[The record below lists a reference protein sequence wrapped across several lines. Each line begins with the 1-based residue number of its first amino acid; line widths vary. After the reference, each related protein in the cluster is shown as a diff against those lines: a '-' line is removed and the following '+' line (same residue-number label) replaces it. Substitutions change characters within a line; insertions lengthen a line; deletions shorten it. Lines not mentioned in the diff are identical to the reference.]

1 MFGSIENTSFSLNLR
16 SFKNHNSF
24 DSSIYVVEAEDLLM
38 PAVIKR
44 YRNYKWLTVGVSW
57 ISVLIGSYFRLIMYQ
72 YVIEQY
78 KKKELTPVNKLNLVV
93 ALVQH
98 LHQVV
103 SALSA
108 SLMILYDDSLDH
120 VFGGL
125 WYCYFATTLTT
136 FGIGYSCIGSLGV
149 SIYRILLIKQNYWLK
164 YVVGEKVM
172 TNFLLFG
179 GVILNVIILVY
190 FNSHDFNQLRHKTCM
205 MVHKLSIY
213 ELLDEYEQ
221 SRGNS
226 SPLSHYRNVIIV
238 CLATLILAT
247 ISEIIIYVIFFHD
260 MYKHNNSDRLRSL
273 IGPSVIRYRNRSNAI
288 SFFGQF
294 CSFACELTL
303 LILFFFAIQFGTP
316 QNILHTFA
324 ITFWRLKF
332 SAMAMI
338 EVLTSNTLRA
348 RLIQTNLFDTLF
360 RLN

>member
-1 MFGSIENTSFSLNLR
+1 MLGPLENKLIELSMRSIQR
-16 SFKNHNSF
+16 QNSF
-24 DSSIYVVEAEDLLM
+24 DFSIDVIDAEDLLI

-44 YRNYKWLTVGVSW
+44 YRHHQWLDIGISW
-57 ISVLIGSYFRLIMYQ
+57 ISILIGSYFRLIMYQ

-78 KKKELTPVNKLNLVV
+78 KKKELTPVNTLSFIV

-98 LHQVV
+98 LNQVV
-103 SALSA
+103 VALSI
-108 SLMILYDDSLDH
+108 SLMIYNGNSLDH
-120 VFGGL
+120 MPFGL
-125 WYCYFATTLTT
+125 WYCYFATTLAP
-136 FGIGYSCIGSLGV
+136 FAVGYSCIGSLGV

-288 SFFGQF
+288 SFFG
-294 CSFACELTL
+294 
-303 LILFFFAIQFGTP
+303 
-316 QNILHTFA
+316 
-324 ITFWRLKF
+324 
-332 SAMAMI
+332 
-338 EVLTSNTLRA
+338 
-348 RLIQTNLFDTLF
+348 
-360 RLN
+360 